1 MIGWTRCTRAQ
12 YEGLG
17 TKKDDEFYY
26 ISDEGILFLGEVCY
40 GRKFS
45 VVSEFPTSGS
55 AGVVYIDQ
63 MTFEVRIWSNGAW
76 STVGLPKSDAVN
88 ASSTNAQLATAKAV
102 YDFVLGELAKIDAGA
117 GGRLHPAVQDITALK
132 SVSGML
138 DKDLILV
145 EDAGALYRYDAQ
157 SVDEADD
164 DKVVKGG
171 GDGRWIKMIT
181 ALTMTGGNG
190 VSISGTTIALNADTT
205 VFEFGEDGKLK
216 LKSSALDG
224 KMNVVSGAKAGNIAS
239 FGTGGQVADSGK
251 VFGGDAI
258 AATPDGNTLA
268 TEKAVAAALTLK
280 TIE

>member
-45 VVSEFPTSGS
+45 VVSEFPTSGA
-55 AGVVYIDQ
+55 AGVVYINQ

-181 ALTMTGGNG
+181 ALTMAGGNG

-224 KMNVVSGAKAGNIAS
+224 KMNVVSGAKAGNIAA
-239 FGTGGQVADSGK
+239 FGAGGQVADSGK
-251 VFGGDAI
+251 AFGGDVI

>member
-45 VVSEFPTSGS
+45 VVSEFPTSGA
-55 AGVVYIDQ
+55 AGVVYINQ

-117 GGRLHPAVQDITALK
+117 GGRLHPAVQDIAALK
-132 SVSGML
+132 TVSGML

-157 SVDEADD
+157 SIDAGDD
-164 DKVVKGG
+164 DKVVQGG
-171 GDGRWIKMIT
+171 GDGR
-181 ALTMTGGNG
+181 
-190 VSISGTTIALNADTT
+190 
-205 VFEFGEDGKLK
+205 
-216 LKSSALDG
+216 
-224 KMNVVSGAKAGNIAS
+224 
-239 FGTGGQVADSGK
+239 
-251 VFGGDAI
+251 
-258 AATPDGNTLA
+258 
-268 TEKAVAAALTLK
+268 
-280 TIE
+280 

>member
-1 MIGWTRCTRAQ
+1 MIGWTRCTRVQ
-12 YEGLG
+12 YEALG
-17 TKKDDEFYY
+17 TKKEDEFYY

-45 VVSEFPTSGS
+45 VVSEFPTSGA
-55 AGVVYIDQ
+55 AGVVYINQ

-117 GGRLHPAVQDITALK
+117 GG
-132 SVSGML
+132 
-138 DKDLILV
+138 
-145 EDAGALYRYDAQ
+145 
-157 SVDEADD
+157 
-164 DKVVKGG
+164 
-171 GDGRWIKMIT
+171 
-181 ALTMTGGNG
+181 
-190 VSISGTTIALNADTT
+190 
-205 VFEFGEDGKLK
+205 
-216 LKSSALDG
+216 
-224 KMNVVSGAKAGNIAS
+224 
-239 FGTGGQVADSGK
+239 QVADSGK